1 MLSRMLARFR
11 RYPDQ
16 ADVAA
21 VSAMTAAQWRG
32 IAKRTPTYL
41 EGYRDRPGS
50 QDRAQRRAEWIAALP
65 VFAEARSVFEIGC
78 GCGRNLA
85 AIRRRYHEMTAG
97 GCDVSV
103 EALSTAH
110 VALPGCMF
118 FFLDLATFPVWPM
131 LVHAPLADVALSVGV
146 LVHLHPSVVEHVVPQ
161 LLACASRAL
170 VLVEEEGHGEVA
182 KGPRQWG
189 AEKVTG
195 EYILWRHP
203 ITDILLRC
211 GVTDERALPLS
222 LPEDLQAPGATKVW
236 VVRT

>member
-1 MLSRMLARFR
+1 MLARFR

-50 QDRAQRRAEWIAALP
+50 QDRAQRRAEWIAALS

-85 AIRRRYHEMTAG
+85 AILRLYPEMAIS
-97 GCDVSV
+97 GCDVCP
-103 EALSTAH
+103 EALATAR
-110 VALPGCMF
+110 ATLPGCPF
-118 FFLDLATFPVWPM
+118 FSLDLATFPVWPM
-131 LVHAPLADVALSVGV
+131 LWNSPIAGVALSVGV
-146 LVHLHPSVVEHVVPQ
+146 LVHLHPRLVEYVVPQ
-161 LLACASRAL
+161 LLACVGRAI
-170 VLVEEEGHGEVA
+170 VLVEEDGLGEVA

-189 AEKVTG
+189 PEKATDDYV
-195 EYILWRHP
+195 LWRHP
-203 ITDILLRC
+203 ITDILLQA
-211 GVTDERALPLS
+211 GITDERALPLS
-222 LPEDLQAPGATKVW
+222 LPEDLQAPGATKLW
-236 VVRT
+236 VVRK